1 MATVPLQGFT
11 IEAENRLS
19 DVNSAIGDSD
29 ISFFTTS
36 IASSIKN
43 YIKMD
48 MLHHI
53 YPLMLGGSLYKTPIS
68 QSPQHILD
76 IGPGTGIYALDIAD
90 ELPSAEILGISL
102 SPIQPHCVPPNC
114 KFIVNDKFDYV
125 HKPNIADSVSN
136 WDRLFQQA
144 FRNTRPGGYLE
155 LEEFPVWFHTQD
167 GELSDDSYTRQWN
180 RHLVDGMIT
189 FGKSIRTVEQ
199 QAEKMKAAG
208 FVDQKSPSLTE
219 LGQWMQ
225 MQTID
230 AIEPLSLAIFTHVL
244 GWTEEDSCLLFAE
257 ARKEFRET
265 TRQLY
270 VYMHSIYSHIQDFKG
285 GIEWQNVLLPQ
296 TWKCLYYVKLAT
308 RD

>member
-1 MATVPLQGFT
+1 MSRPSGF
-11 IEAENRLS
+11 
-19 DVNSAIGDSD
+19 
-29 ISFFTTS
+29 
-36 IASSIKN
+36 
-43 YIKMD
+43 M
-48 MLHHI
+48 
-53 YPLMLGGSLYKTPIS
+53 
-68 QSPQHILD
+68 
-76 IGPGTGIYALDIAD
+76 
-90 ELPSAEILGISL
+90 PS
-102 SPIQPHCVPPNC
+102 
-114 KFIVNDKFDYV
+114 KKFDYV

-208 FVDQKSPSLTE
+208 FVDVHEDVLKVPVGSWQKSPSLTE

-230 AIEPLSLAIFTHVL
+230 AIEPLSLAIFTRVL

-270 VYMHSIYSHIQDFKG
+270 VYIHSIYSHIQVFKG